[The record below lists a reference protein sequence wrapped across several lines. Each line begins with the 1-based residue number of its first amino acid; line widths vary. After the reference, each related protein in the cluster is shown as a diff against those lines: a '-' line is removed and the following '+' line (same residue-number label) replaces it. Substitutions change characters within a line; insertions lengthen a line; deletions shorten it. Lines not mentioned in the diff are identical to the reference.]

1 MAPLCSCSCPAGTTQ
16 ATFSMDSLE
25 IIPKEKLYKL
35 LILLKRR
42 LCLKNSLFPLGLA
55 VYNVP
60 VIAPGDRVG
69 YHSE

>member
-35 LILLKRR
+35 LILLKGDSA
-42 LCLKNSLFPLGLA
+42 LK
-55 VYNVP
+55 
-60 VIAPGDRVG
+60 IAFS
-69 YHSE
+69 H